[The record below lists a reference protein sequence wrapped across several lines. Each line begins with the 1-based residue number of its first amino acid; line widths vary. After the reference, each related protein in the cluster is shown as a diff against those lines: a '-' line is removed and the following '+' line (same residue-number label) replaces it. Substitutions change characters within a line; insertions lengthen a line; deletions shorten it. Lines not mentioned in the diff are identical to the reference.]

1 MHGLGLFGILVLLF
15 LLIFQAGSI
24 KTQLIAHDKE
34 VFDVA
39 FSPKSADTF
48 VSVGAD
54 GSLRLFDIRSL
65 DHSTIIYE
73 TPDAS
78 ALLKVHWNPNDPN
91 YLSTFSVNSSS
102 VIVMDIRMPSIPA
115 AELVD
120 HINPILTSHWSPNSS
135 SHLMTG
141 DAEKLRL
148 WNLQS
153 STSAPI
159 WELPVEHIT
168 GAPGSQLHQLV
179 WPTSSPDWI
188 AVSTPNSVYT
198 FQL

>member
-1 MHGLGLFGILVLLF
+1 
-15 LLIFQAGSI
+15 
-24 KTQLIAHDKE
+24 
-34 VFDVA
+34 VA

-73 TPDAS
+73 TPDAR
-78 ALLKVHWNPNDPN
+78 ALLKVCWNPNDPN
-91 YLSTFSVNSSS
+91 YLATFSANSESL
-102 VIVMDIRMPSIPA
+102 VVMDIRMPSIPA
-115 AELVD
+115 AELQD
-120 HINPILTSHWSPNSS
+120 HEAPLLTCKWAPNSS

-141 DAEKLRL
+141 DGERLRL

-153 STSAPI
+153 TTSGAI
-159 WELPVEHIT
+159 WELPVEQIT
-168 GAPGSQLHQLV
+168 GVAGSQLHQLV
-179 WPTSSPDWI
+179 WPASAPDWL
-188 AVSTPNSVYT
+188 AVSTPDSIYA

>member
-1 MHGLGLFGILVLLF
+1 M
-15 LLIFQAGSI
+15 QTRSI

-39 FSPKSADTF
+39 FSPKTPDSF

-73 TPDAS
+73 TPDAR
-78 ALLKVHWNPNDPN
+78 ALLKVAWNPNDPN
-91 YLSTFSVNSSS
+91 YLATFSADSSS

-120 HINPILTSHWSPNSS
+120 HDSNILTCRWSPKSS
-135 SHLMTG
+135 SHLITG
-141 DAEKLRL
+141 DEDALRMWDLQGSTTAAMWSLPAE
-148 WNLQS
+148 
-153 STSAPI
+153 
-159 WELPVEHIT
+159 EIT
-168 GAPGSQLHQLV
+168 GTPDLHINQVV
-179 WPTSSPDWI
+179 WPAAAPDWL
-188 AVSTPNSVYT
+188 AVSTTECVYA
-198 FQL
+198 FSI

>member
-1 MHGLGLFGILVLLF
+1 M
-15 LLIFQAGSI
+15 
-24 KTQLIAHDKE
+24 
-34 VFDVA
+34 A

-78 ALLKVHWNPNDPN
+78 ALLKIHWNPTDPN
-91 YLSTFSVNSSS
+91 YLCTFAANSSS

-115 AELVD
+115 AELQE
-120 HINPILTSHWSPNSS
+120 HANPILTCHWAPNSS

-141 DAEKLRL
+141 DAERLRL
-148 WNLQS
+148 WNLQG
-153 STSAPI
+153 STAAPV
-159 WELPVEHIT
+159 WELPAEQIT
-168 GAPGSQLHQLV
+168 GTPGSQLHQLV
-179 WPTSSPDWI
+179 WPISAPDWL
-188 AVSTPNSVYT
+188 AVSTPESVYT